1 MGTFPYFK
9 LHLTN
14 TFSWRLVVVTLLFD
28 CVFQNGKKITSDIR
42 YKTLEEDNTYTLLII
57 EAFPEDTGKY
67 ECVAINS
74 AGEARCDAQLLVQQP
89 SSATPGKAQ
98 PSKPATPG
106 TEQAP
111 SIVEPLKGQVIREGQ
126 AVAFRCKILGRP
138 GEKCSFV
145 SCTVIVICHSA
156 SRHGFAQANTTL
168 PFLQTNVIR

>member
-1 MGTFPYFK
+1 
-9 LHLTN
+9 
-14 TFSWRLVVVTLLFD
+14 LVG
-28 CVFQNGKKITSDIR
+28 CIFQNGKKITSDIR

-89 SSATPGKAQ
+89 MPAAPSKAQ

-111 SIVEPLKGQVIREGQ
+111 SVIEPLKGQVIREGQ
-126 AVAFRCKILGRP
+126 AVAFRCKISGRP
-138 GEKCSFV
+138 GE
-145 SCTVIVICHSA
+145 
-156 SRHGFAQANTTL
+156 QN
-168 PFLQTNVIR
+168 FLVLHTFLLFFMQPVCMGLYKVCKVDSPLSIPLLTFHLQNY